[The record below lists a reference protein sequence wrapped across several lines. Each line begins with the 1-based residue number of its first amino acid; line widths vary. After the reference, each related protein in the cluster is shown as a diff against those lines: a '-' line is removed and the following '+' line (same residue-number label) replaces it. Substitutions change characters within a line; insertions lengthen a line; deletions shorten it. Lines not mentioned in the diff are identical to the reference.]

1 MSANN
6 FDQVKLANAA
16 AAFGTTPEK
25 MIRDFERIL
34 SGKKVCAHYPAI
46 SDGVEVCA
54 H

>member
-16 AAFGTTPEK
+16 AVFGTTPEK

-34 SGKKVCAHYPAI
+34 SGKKVCAHYPAT